1 MSEEKRYPECWVFD
15 VNRRVYR
22 RDANGKACG
31 GGPIW
36 REHWTK
42 VTIADSN
49 YRNWITDRGTKI
61 PKGGGRNYAFSLE
74 EIEQAAFVHDNK
86 HAIGQMILA
95 SLDYCKIK
103 KVAEIM
109 GYKPEENRDEKT

>member
-1 MSEEKRYPECWVFD
+1 MSEEKQYPECWVFD
-15 VNRRVYR
+15 INRRVYQR
-22 RDANGKACG
+22 NADGRAI

-36 REHWTK
+36 REHWRK
-42 VTIADSN
+42 VNIVDDNRRS
-49 YRNWITDRGTKI
+49 WITSSGERI

-74 EIEQAAFVHDNK
+74 EIEQAAFVHDHK
-86 HAIGQMILA
+86 YKISEMIRA

-109 GYKPEENRDEKT
+109 GYKPEEKSDEKT